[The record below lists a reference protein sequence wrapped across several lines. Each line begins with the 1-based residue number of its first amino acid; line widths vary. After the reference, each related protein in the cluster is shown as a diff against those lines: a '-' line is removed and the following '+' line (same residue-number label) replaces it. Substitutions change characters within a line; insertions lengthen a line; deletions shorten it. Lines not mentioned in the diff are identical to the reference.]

1 VPKSQEDRIEDEVRR
16 RLTSIAAAAGVDQG
30 RIELEVLWM
39 LPTEFVRM
47 YRDLFDRCFVDPIK
61 PQSDGGKDQGRV
73 PAKSGSRSG
82 VEGGAK
88 SGKRWINPGWVVKS
102 DEALRIKRNLDR
114 RLVRA
119 VEYSLRELRGTSE
132 PRADQSRAQSIR
144 AAGSL
149 EPSTTPR
156 CSECGQFLKA
166 EWVRCP
172 FHTSG
177 P

>member
-1 VPKSQEDRIEDEVRR
+1 
-16 RLTSIAAAAGVDQG
+16 
-30 RIELEVLWM
+30 M

-47 YRDLFDRCFVDPIK
+47 YRDLFDRCFTDPIK

-73 PAKSGSRSG
+73 LAKSSSRSG

-88 SGKRWINPGWVVKS
+88 GGKRWINPGWIVRS

-119 VEYSLRELRGTSE
+119 VEYSLRELR
-132 PRADQSRAQSIR
+132 ADSRAAPNESRAPSMR

-149 EPSTTPR
+149 DPSTTPR
-156 CSECGQFLKA
+156 CSECGQFQKA
-166 EWVRCP
+166 EWLRCP